1 MVQGAQVTDGRF
13 KADPMAVLQTVTNNP
28 LLTRE
33 EVGRIHGITS
43 GRVSQLCTKYGI
55 NKDELA
61 DFKDNRADIFANLQ
75 RVITESLTVDE
86 IKKAPAASRVLMLC
100 QIYDKERLERGQS
113 TENVLNVNVVKTLD
127 ERSRSLQEAMQALSG
142 PQDVVSSPD
151 NACIPR
157 DNVTHAVDDKSG
169 EMQAID
175 ITATNDAVSD
185 NISYVNLRENVR
197 DTGQGE
203 PGQRRKGRP
212 RKG

>member
-1 MVQGAQVTDGRF
+1 MQGAQVTDGRF

-113 TENVLNVNVVKTLD
+113 TENVLNVNVIKTLD
-127 ERSRSLQEAMQALSG
+127 AKAADLRNALNALMAVDNSG
-142 PQDVVSSPD
+142 NQPIV
-151 NACIPR
+151 R
-157 DNVTHAVDDKSG
+157 DNVIEHEPVEQIHQLNQPT
-169 EMQAID
+169 
-175 ITATNDAVSD
+175 SD
-185 NISYVNLRENVR
+185 NNDYVNLRDSV
-197 DTGQGE
+197 TGHDKAE
-203 PGQRRKGRP
+203 PAARRKGRP